1 MSTIGKRLTVDQYD
15 LMVANGILPEVTYL
29 ELIEG
34 KIVEKCHMSPPSACA
49 AGMCADALRGVLPRG
64 YGWYVRECGPV
75 RIPTR
80 DSEPEPEVSIV
91 RGKPR
96 EYVDQHPGPED
107 VALVVEVTR
116 YGDCD
121 LEDNRELAETYGAG
135 GIPVYWIVNV
145 AGGRLEVYAHPVAG
159 AYTAVISL
167 GAADTVEVVIDG
179 QVVGSIAVADLLN
192 LTKQEDRP

>member
-34 KIVEKCHMSPPSACA
+34 KIVEKCHMSPPSAVA
-49 AGMCADALRGVLPRG
+49 AGLCADVLRGVLPRG

-96 EYVDQHPGPED
+96 EYVDRHPGPGD
-107 VALVVEVTR
+107 VAMVVEVTR
-116 YGDCD
+116 WKDVD
-121 LEDNRELAETYGAG
+121 LKYNRALAATYASG

-145 AGGRLEVYAHPVAG
+145 AGGRLEVYSDPQDGV
-159 AYTAVISL
+159 YKNIEIIRLDSEQVDVT
-167 GAADTVEVVIDG
+167 IDG
-179 QVVGSIAVADLLN
+179 QVVGQIRMADLL
-192 LTKQEDRP
+192 RPTPEARP